1 MTNAYDY
8 DPDARYEDDETG
20 SAKIAQNA
28 GVSGASAAPVYEDDD
43 TNSHDIATEAYEGV
57 PAENSAYEDEP
68 KHMVDP
74 QTQAAINAYIP
85 DAEDAEALNARTE
98 EQFSTAYDIIDQ
110 IDGLLSNAPSL
121 FFSKNQVKIDYD
133 EVYGLFQELK
143 DVLPV
148 QLQRA
153 SDLMRKAERRL
164 ENAQSQA
171 EAIVNNAQAKSAS
184 IISDANDQARI
195 LAGQENVVSLATQ
208 QARSILSSAQ
218 EKANALTK
226 GANDY
231 TADSMRAL
239 DNQLVELRHS
249 ISTGLQVLQERQQ
262 VALHDLPHITPE
274 DYPQD

>member
-1 MTNAYDY
+1 M
-8 DPDARYEDDETG
+8 
-20 SAKIAQNA
+20 
-28 GVSGASAAPVYEDDD
+28 
-43 TNSHDIATEAYEGV
+43 
-57 PAENSAYEDEP
+57 
-68 KHMVDP
+68 
-74 QTQAAINAYIP
+74 
-85 DAEDAEALNARTE
+85 
-98 EQFSTAYDIIDQ
+98 
-110 IDGLLSNAPSL
+110 
-121 FFSKNQVKIDYD
+121 
-133 EVYGLFQELK
+133 
-143 DVLPV
+143 
-148 QLQRA
+148 
-153 SDLMRKAERRL
+153 

>member
-1 MTNAYDY
+1 
-8 DPDARYEDDETG
+8 
-20 SAKIAQNA
+20 
-28 GVSGASAAPVYEDDD
+28 
-43 TNSHDIATEAYEGV
+43 
-57 PAENSAYEDEP
+57 
-68 KHMVDP
+68 
-74 QTQAAINAYIP
+74 
-85 DAEDAEALNARTE
+85 
-98 EQFSTAYDIIDQ
+98 
-110 IDGLLSNAPSL
+110 
-121 FFSKNQVKIDYD
+121 
-133 EVYGLFQELK
+133 
-143 DVLPV
+143 
-148 QLQRA
+148 
-153 SDLMRKAERRL
+153 MRKAERRL

-184 IISDANDQARI
+184 IISDANDRARI

>member
-28 GVSGASAAPVYEDDD
+28 GVSGASAASVYEDDD

-98 EQFSTAYDIIDQ
+98 EQFSTAYVIIDQ

-171 EAIVNNAQAKSAS
+171 EAIVSAHLSWAGKRRFAGNAAGALYFEFRAGEGER
-184 IISDANDQARI
+184 ANQGCKR
-195 LAGQENVVSLATQ
+195 
-208 QARSILSSAQ
+208 
-218 EKANALTK
+218 
-226 GANDY
+226 
-231 TADSMRAL
+231 
-239 DNQLVELRHS
+239 
-249 ISTGLQVLQERQQ
+249 
-262 VALHDLPHITPE
+262 LHC
-274 DYPQD
+274 